1 MLPGRGVL
9 LGSAMNKPTR
19 PPLVPEDLKHTRA
32 SVYFFRAAAA
42 TLHAHTHRCSPER
55 AANELFGRDIVTEIV
70 LKGASN
76 PATIANSNWA
86 GALAATA
93 IEDTVMAISSM
104 SAFAALAQKGLKLDF
119 GNYGQIKAPGRIVDA
134 SDGGT
139 FVAEGAPV
147 TIRAQRIT
155 SGATLSPKK
164 LILICGFTA
173 EVLAQSNIAE
183 ISRAIISEGLSL
195 KLDATAFDASAETS
209 ARPAG
214 LCFNIAGL
222 TATSGGGLNALL
234 GDLRQLM
241 AALVAAGGG
250 RDPTIVTHPTQA
262 LTLSLLASPKFDI
275 PVLRSSAIP
284 AGTVIMIEG
293 SSLASA
299 FSGVPEFEVGMH
311 PLLTYDDTSPPA
323 DPMTGAPTHS
333 TFQTDTLGLRVR
345 LRCSWGMRAPHLAW
359 LTGATW

>member
-1 MLPGRGVL
+1 MPLRESCASSPSGGCADEDPAPPAIAQVSPRGHTSHQSCGSIASSSNRPLSGSTARPARFAMLPGRGVL

-147 TIRAQRIT
+147 TI
-155 SGATLSPKK
+155 
-164 LILICGFTA
+164 
-173 EVLAQSNIAE
+173 
-183 ISRAIISEGLSL
+183 
-195 KLDATAFDASAETS
+195 
-209 ARPAG
+209 
-214 LCFNIAGL
+214 
-222 TATSGGGLNALL
+222 
-234 GDLRQLM
+234 
-241 AALVAAGGG
+241 
-250 RDPTIVTHPTQA
+250 
-262 LTLSLLASPKFDI
+262 
-275 PVLRSSAIP
+275 
-284 AGTVIMIEG
+284 
-293 SSLASA
+293 
-299 FSGVPEFEVGMH
+299 
-311 PLLTYDDTSPPA
+311 
-323 DPMTGAPTHS
+323 
-333 TFQTDTLGLRVR
+333 
-345 LRCSWGMRAPHLAW
+345 
-359 LTGATW
+359 